1 MGVGLL
7 GARIIGPAAWPASAV
22 VRPCGSSARLAMLNV
37 RSQTR
42 RFAAAV
48 VPLVLVVAF
57 GLTKIALHTT
67 AEHRT
72 GSSGGPGEVW
82 LDYAGTAL
90 YASFAAIGSAN
101 TLAMIS
107 FERRREVAL
116 LRVIG
121 TLPGQLRAMAAWEA
135 TVVSLMAL
143 LLGGAISLATL
154 APILQP
160 AFGSPVPYLP
170 WTVVA
175 GVVGAPLTLAVLSTV
190 LPVQSALRRRPVAA
204 LRAT

>member
-1 MGVGLL
+1 
-7 GARIIGPAAWPASAV
+7 
-22 VRPCGSSARLAMLNV
+22 
-37 RSQTR
+37 
-42 RFAAAV
+42 
-48 VPLVLVVAF
+48 
-57 GLTKIALHTT
+57 
-67 AEHRT
+67 
-72 GSSGGPGEVW
+72 
-82 LDYAGTAL
+82 
-90 YASFAAIGSAN
+90 
-101 TLAMIS
+101 MIS

-121 TLPGQLRAMAAWEA
+121 TLPGQLRAMAAWGA
-135 TVVSLMAL
+135 TVVSLTAL

-175 GVVGAPLTLAVLSTV
+175 GVVGGTLTLAVLSTV

-204 LRAT
+204 RRAT